1 MFFRCV
7 PEGGARG
14 LIVKSFLHRCILLAF
29 LVCSV
34 TALAAP
40 ALKTKIEIKDGW
52 YYIDGHKFFVN
63 AMGYEPGARPGEN
76 PQKQRV
82 SNLPEIR
89 QDLNNIKAAGFNGIR
104 TWSAMTEDELKLV
117 QASGLKIVFG
127 IWIEPTEDFADP
139 KVVEQNLA
147 YTKSILAYAKK
158 YDCVITYLI
167 MNEPTPAHIRQ
178 VGAQPTLD
186 LWIKLRDLIHREDP
200 GVPVTISGNTAIT
213 GWLDLNV
220 FDVYGHNTYDY
231 TSEGSN
237 FTHGYANTNRFVEEL
252 NGGAK
257 PVLVTEFGRSV
268 SRQGAGAGE
277 YGGNTLETQ
286 ARAMTRAYRDLLD
299 SGVAGLC
306 PFIYSDGWWKGGE
319 PAVHNDTAEEWFG
332 FWGFKNVNDR
342 TGYPRPAWYA
352 LTEYNQAL
360 VASPRNQQ
368 FYLNEVPVEAF
379 VGPQVK
385 RFKIIYQDAVLWE
398 AAPDAYGYV
407 SGKLSFAGED
417 LKDRE
422 FVFESYN
429 AQGRLLKVESVMVLT
444 GKEPIVWPTLQLR
457 TPVTDLD
464 KAKEVPVEYELTNN
478 TVFTLASELRYVFAP
493 HKGWDPGDTYRH
505 AIDPKLKQQSVSDT
519 FPLPGDCFV
528 LGLYAGTD
536 IHYGKFTKTIYA
548 QKFLFRGTWADPI
561 RIK

>member
-1 MFFRCV
+1 M
-7 PEGGARG
+7 
-14 LIVKSFLHRCILLAF
+14 KSFMHRCTLLAI
-29 LVCSV
+29 LACCV

-40 ALKTKIEIKDGW
+40 APKSKIEIRDGW

-63 AMGYEPGARPGEN
+63 AIGYEPGARPGEE
-76 PQKQRV
+76 PKTQHAP
-82 SNLPEIR
+82 NLPEIR

-104 TWSAMTEDELKLV
+104 TWSEMSEDELKLV

-127 IWIEPTEDFADP
+127 IWIKPDEDFGDP
-139 KVVEQNLA
+139 KVVERDMEQTKRVLA
-147 YTKSILAYAKK
+147 YTRK

-167 MNEPTPAHIRQ
+167 MNEPMPAHIHKA
-178 VGAQPTLD
+178 GAQSTLD
-186 LWIKLRDLIHREDP
+186 LWTKIRDLIHREDP

-231 TSEGSN
+231 PTEGSN
-237 FTHGYANTNRFVEEL
+237 FSHGYANTNRFVAEL
-252 NGGAK
+252 NGDVK
-257 PVLVTEFGRSV
+257 PVLITEFGRSV
-268 SRQGAGAGE
+268 SRQGAGGRG
-277 YGGNTLETQ
+277 YGGNTLEEQ
-286 ARAMTRAYRDLLD
+286 AQAMTRAYRDLLD

-306 PFIYSDGWWKGGE
+306 PFYYADGWWKGGE

-332 FWGFKNVNDR
+332 FWGFKDVNDR
-342 TGYPRPAWYA
+342 VGYPRPAWHA

-360 VASPRNQQ
+360 VASPKNQQ

-379 VGPQVK
+379 LRPEVK
-385 RFKIIYQDAVLWE
+385 RFRAVYQDAVIWE
-398 AAPDAYGYV
+398 ATPDAHGYL

-422 FVFESYN
+422 LVFESYN
-429 AQGRLLKVESVMVLT
+429 AQGRLLKVESIVVLT
-444 GKEPIVWPTLQLR
+444 GKEPIVWPTLEVR

-464 KAKEVPVEYELTNN
+464 KAKEVPVEFRLANN
-478 TVFTLASELRYVFAP
+478 TVFSLESGLRFVFAP
-493 HKGWDPGDTYRH
+493 HHGWEPGETFQRM
-505 AIDPKLKQQSVSDT
+505 IDPKLKQQSVSET
-519 FPLPGDCFV
+519 FKLPGDCIV

-536 IHYGKFTKTIYA
+536 IRYGKFTKTIYA
-548 QKFLFRGTWADPI
+548 QKFLFRGNWADPI

>member
-1 MFFRCV
+1 M
-7 PEGGARG
+7 
-14 LIVKSFLHRCILLAF
+14 KSFRHRCTLLA
-29 LVCSV
+29 LLACCVI
-34 TALAAP
+34 ALAAP
-40 ALKTKIEIKDGW
+40 APGTRIEIKDGW
-52 YYIDGHKFFVN
+52 YYIGGHKFFVN
-63 AMGYEPGARPGEN
+63 AMGYEPGARPGED

-127 IWIEPTEDFADP
+127 IWIKPDEDFGDP
-139 KVVEQNLA
+139 KVVERDMEQTKRVLA
-147 YTKSILAYAKK
+147 YTRK

-167 MNEPTPAHIRQ
+167 MNEPMPAHIHKA
-178 VGAQPTLD
+178 GAQSTLD
-186 LWIKLRDLIHREDP
+186 LWTKIRDLIHREDP

-231 TSEGSN
+231 PTEGSN
-237 FTHGYANTNRFVEEL
+237 FSHGYANTNRFVAEL
-252 NGGAK
+252 NGDVK
-257 PVLVTEFGRSV
+257 PVLITEFGRSV
-268 SRQGAGAGE
+268 SRQGAGGRG
-277 YGGNTLETQ
+277 YGGNTLEEQ
-286 ARAMTRAYRDLLD
+286 AQAMTRAYRDLLD

-306 PFIYSDGWWKGGE
+306 PFYYADGWWKGGE

-332 FWGFKNVNDR
+332 FWGFKDVNDR
-342 TGYPRPAWYA
+342 VGYPRPAWHA

-360 VASPRNQQ
+360 VASPKNQQ

-379 VGPQVK
+379 LRPEVK
-385 RFKIIYQDAVLWE
+385 RFRAVYQDAVIWE
-398 AAPDAYGYV
+398 ATPDAHGYL

-422 FVFESYN
+422 LVFESYN
-429 AQGRLLKVESVMVLT
+429 AQGRLLKVESIVVLT
-444 GKEPIVWPTLQLR
+444 GKEPIVWPTLEVR

-464 KAKEVPVEYELTNN
+464 KAKEVPVEFRLANN
-478 TVFTLASELRYVFAP
+478 TVFSLESGLRFVFAP
-493 HKGWDPGDTYRH
+493 HHGWEPGETFQRV
-505 AIDPKLKQQSVSDT
+505 IDPKLKQQSVSET
-519 FPLPGDCFV
+519 FKLPGDCIV

-536 IHYGKFTKTIYA
+536 IRYGKFTKTIYA
-548 QKFLFRGTWADPI
+548 QKFLFRGNWADPI

>member
-1 MFFRCV
+1 M
-7 PEGGARG
+7 
-14 LIVKSFLHRCILLAF
+14 KSFMHRCTLLAI
-29 LVCSV
+29 LACCV

-40 ALKTKIEIKDGW
+40 APKSKIEIRDGW

-63 AMGYEPGARPGEN
+63 AIGYEPGARPGEE
-76 PQKQRV
+76 PKTQHAP
-82 SNLPEIR
+82 NLPEIR

-104 TWSAMTEDELKLV
+104 TWSEMSEDELKLV

-127 IWIEPTEDFADP
+127 IWIKPDEDFGDP
-139 KVVEQNLA
+139 KVVERDMEQTKRVLA
-147 YTKSILAYAKK
+147 YTRK

-167 MNEPTPAHIRQ
+167 MNEPMPAHIHKA
-178 VGAQPTLD
+178 GAQSTLD
-186 LWIKLRDLIHREDP
+186 LWTKIRDLIHREDP

-231 TSEGSN
+231 PTEGSN
-237 FTHGYANTNRFVEEL
+237 FSHGYANTNRFVAEL
-252 NGGAK
+252 NGDVK
-257 PVLVTEFGRSV
+257 PVLITEFGRSV
-268 SRQGAGAGE
+268 SRQGAGGRG
-277 YGGNTLETQ
+277 YGGNTLEEQ
-286 ARAMTRAYRDLLD
+286 AQAMTRAYRDLLD

-306 PFIYSDGWWKGGE
+306 PFYYADGWWKGGE

-332 FWGFKNVNDR
+332 FWGFKDVNDR
-342 TGYPRPAWYA
+342 VGYPRPAWHA

-360 VASPRNQQ
+360 VASPKNQQ

-379 VGPQVK
+379 LRPEVK
-385 RFKIIYQDAVLWE
+385 RFRAVYQDAVIWE
-398 AAPDAYGYV
+398 ATPDAHGYL

-422 FVFESYN
+422 LVFESYN
-429 AQGRLLKVESVMVLT
+429 AQGRLLKVESIVVLT
-444 GKEPIVWPTLQLR
+444 GKEPIVWPTLEVR

-464 KAKEVPVEYELTNN
+464 KAKEVPVEFRLANN
-478 TVFTLASELRYVFAP
+478 TVFSLESGLRFVFAP
-493 HKGWDPGDTYRH
+493 HHGWEPGETFQRV
-505 AIDPKLKQQSVSDT
+505 IDPKLKQQSVSET
-519 FPLPGDCFV
+519 FKLPGDCIV

-536 IHYGKFTKTIYA
+536 IRYGKFTKTIYA
-548 QKFLFRGTWADPI
+548 QKFLFRGNWADPI

>member
-1 MFFRCV
+1 M
-7 PEGGARG
+7 
-14 LIVKSFLHRCILLAF
+14 KSFLHRCTLLA
-29 LVCSV
+29 LLACCA

-40 ALKTKIEIKDGW
+40 APRTKIEIKDGW

-63 AMGYEPGARPGEN
+63 AIGYEPGARPGED
-76 PQKQRV
+76 PYKQRV

-89 QDLNNIKAAGFNGIR
+89 QDLNNIKDAGFSGIR
-104 TWSAMTEDELKLV
+104 TWSEMTEDELKLV

-127 IWIEPTEDFADP
+127 IWTKPDEDFGDP
-139 KVVEQNLA
+139 KVVERDLESAKRILA
-147 YTKSILAYAKK
+147 YTKK

-167 MNEPTPAHIRQ
+167 MNEPMPAHIRK
-178 VGAQPTLD
+178 VGAQSTLD
-186 LWIKLRDLIHREDP
+186 LWINLRDLIHREHP
-200 GVPVTISGNTAIT
+200 GVPVAISGNTAIT
-213 GWLDLNV
+213 GWLNLNV
-220 FDVYGHNTYDY
+220 FDVYAHNTYDY
-231 TSEGSN
+231 TTEGSN
-237 FTHGYANTNRFVEEL
+237 FTHGYANTNRFVAEL
-252 NGGAK
+252 NGGGK

-268 SRQGAGAGE
+268 SRQGAGAGQ

-332 FWGFKNVNDR
+332 FWGFKNLNDR
-342 TGYPRPAWYA
+342 TGYPRPAWHA
-352 LTEYNQAL
+352 LAEYNQAL

-379 VGPQVK
+379 LRPEVK
-385 RFKIIYQDAVLWE
+385 RLRVIYQDAVLWE

-422 FVFESYN
+422 LVFESYN
-429 AQGRLLKVESVMVLT
+429 AQSRLLKYESVVVLT
-444 GKEPIVWPTLQLR
+444 GKEPIVWPTLELR

-464 KAKEVPVEYELTNN
+464 KAKEVPVEYEIANN
-478 TVFTLASELRYVFAP
+478 TVFSLGSELRYVFAP
-493 HKGWDPGDTYRH
+493 HKGWEPGETH
-505 AIDPKLKQQSVSDT
+505 QQTIDPKRKQQSVSDT
-519 FPLPGDCFV
+519 FPLPDDCFV
-528 LGLYAGTD
+528 LGLYAGAD
-536 IHYGKFTKTIYA
+536 IRYGKFTKTIYG

>member
-1 MFFRCV
+1 M
-7 PEGGARG
+7 
-14 LIVKSFLHRCILLAF
+14 KSFPDRCTLLAF
-29 LVCSV
+29 LACCV

-40 ALKTKIEIKDGW
+40 APGTKIEIKDGW

-63 AMGYEPGARPGEN
+63 AIGYEPGARPGED
-76 PQKQRV
+76 PKMQRAP
-82 SNLPEIR
+82 NLPEIQ
-89 QDLNNIKAAGFNGIR
+89 QDLKNIKAAGFNGIR
-104 TWSAMTEDELKLV
+104 TWAAMPEDELKLV

-139 KVVEQNLA
+139 KVVERDLEYTKNILA
-147 YTKSILAYAKK
+147 YTKK

-167 MNEPTPAHIRQ
+167 MNEPMPAHIREA
-178 VGAQPTLD
+178 GAQPTLD

-213 GWLDLNV
+213 GWLDLNA

-231 TSEGSN
+231 PTEGSN
-237 FTHGYANTNRFVEEL
+237 FTHGYANTNRFVAEL
-252 NGGAK
+252 NGGGK

-268 SRQGAGAGE
+268 SRQGAGGRG
-277 YGGNTLETQ
+277 YGGNTLEEQ
-286 ARAMTRAYRDLLD
+286 AEAMTRAYRGLLD
-299 SGVAGLC
+299 SGAAGVC
-306 PFIYSDGWWKGGE
+306 PFYYADGWWKGGE

-332 FWGFKNVNDR
+332 LWGFKNVNDR
-342 TGYPRPAWYA
+342 SGYPRPAWYA

-360 VASPRNQQ
+360 VASPKNQQ

-379 VGPQVK
+379 LGPEVK
-385 RFKIIYQDAVLWE
+385 RFKVIYQDAVLWE
-398 AAPDAYGYV
+398 ATPDAHGYL

-422 FVFESYN
+422 LVFESYN
-429 AQGRLLKVESVMVLT
+429 AQGRLLKVESVVVLT
-444 GKEPIVWPTLQLR
+444 GKEPIVWPTLALR

-478 TVFTLASELRYVFAP
+478 TVFSLASELRTVFAP
-493 HKGWDPGDTYRH
+493 HKGWEPGDTYQH
-505 AIDPKLKQQSVSDT
+505 KIDPNLKQQSVLQT

-528 LGLYAGTD
+528 LGLYAGID
-536 IHYGKFTKTIYA
+536 IRYGKFTKTIYA
-548 QKFLFRGTWADPI
+548 QKFLFRGNWADPI